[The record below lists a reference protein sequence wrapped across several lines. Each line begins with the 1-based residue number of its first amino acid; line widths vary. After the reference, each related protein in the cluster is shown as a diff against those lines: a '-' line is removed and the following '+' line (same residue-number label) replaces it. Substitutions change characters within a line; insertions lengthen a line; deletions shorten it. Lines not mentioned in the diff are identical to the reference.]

1 MLLSIPEPAKYFC
14 EADEE
19 HFFGWLQG
27 LPAVKSVAG
36 TPTGLDVTIETPID
50 KLSFYELAGLLTR
63 YQLPLTS
70 LRVLCADQRDP
81 WFHDAQNYWYAAV
94 FG

>member
-1 MLLSIPEPAKYFC
+1 MLISLPEPSLFFC
-14 EADEE
+14 DVDED

-27 LPAVKSVAG
+27 VPAVKAVVG
-36 TPTGLDVTIETPID
+36 THTGLDVTVETPID

-70 LRVLCADQRDP
+70 LRVLCDGQDDP
-81 WFHDAQNYWYAAV
+81 WFNDSKNYWYAAV
-94 FG
+94 FS